1 MPAKNNKTASTF
13 RFLERV
19 TIPTYADASVKGH
32 DVSEDDL
39 QPFLVECVSAAL
51 TDIDPRLKRTDYG
64 DGGVKWEIKSY
75 ECYLA
80 IYVRD
85 RRVTYTV
92 RVNTGNF
99 QRTRRYVWFDPDQMA
114 WFADSLAIR
123 CIVDIHELAWICANM
138 NYAPEYNFDMLPR
151 QSYGQGGYTF
161 YGEKEALV
169 LSPRSYMAGWIDYD
183 VQPRCDENGI
193 LSEDARLPLDLTI
206 PDDSE

>member
-1 MPAKNNKTASTF
+1 MPAKKKTVPTF
-13 RFLERV
+13 RFLDHV
-19 TIPTYADASVKGH
+19 TIPTYADAEVKGH

-39 QPFLVECVSAAL
+39 QAFLVECVDVAL
-51 TDIDPRLKRTDYG
+51 TEVGHPVKRTAYA

-80 IYVRD
+80 VYVRD
-85 RRVTYTV
+85 GRVTYTV
-92 RVNTGNF
+92 RVNTVNY
-99 QRTRRYVWFDPDQMA
+99 QDTRRYVWFDPDQMS

-123 CIVDIHELAWICANM
+123 CIGDLHELAWLCANM
-138 NYAPEYNFDMLPR
+138 SYAPEYNFDMLPR